1 MATWKSRRPRSS
13 TYTSANSERN
23 SPTPAAAW
31 TTSKPFGDE
40 ATPCENQLSAP
51 SRVDGAAAPTR
62 EMRVA
67 ELRLCSITRLVRG
80 SAGYTFAGDR
90 GRDAVRPNNERAS
103 QAVAHDDVWCSVRPI
118 YEHASQPVGHNEV
131 WCSVRPDDK
140 SASHAVSNFL
150 SRCGQC
156 RKHKQPSHNECKMA
170 VAHG

>member
-80 SAGYTFAGDR
+80 SAGYTVAGDR

-103 QAVAHDDVWCSVRPI
+103 QAVAHD
-118 YEHASQPVGHNEV
+118 EV

-156 RKHKQPSHNECKMA
+156 MKHKQPSHNECKMA